1 LGVYF
6 LLFGTPYT
14 TVTRR
19 AIKSNKWVLEF
30 NENSDVEKIVR
41 KYNING

>member
-6 LLFGTPYT
+6 LLFGTTYT

-19 AIKSNKWVLEF
+19 AIKAIKWVLEF
-30 NENSDVEKIVR
+30 IENSDVEKIAR
-41 KYNING
+41 KYNIYG